1 MKLWV
6 GNPEAIPTGYTY
18 AAGFDEAIAF
28 MQQCEN
34 TRKATDNQ
42 YNDFWEINEI
52 SVPFAEVEKYSS
64 LFAVSENEKQFVLT
78 TRE

>member
-1 MKLWV
+1 MKLWI

-28 MQQCEN
+28 IQKCEQ

-52 SVPFAEVEKYSS
+52 SVPFAEVDRYSS
-64 LFAVSENEKQFVLT
+64 LLAMSENEKQFVLT